1 MTDATSV
8 RIRVRESP
16 LITASGGL
24 GLVVLLGAVAVLV
37 TVVGPGRIPDP
48 GGRRLGTAI
57 LAGMVVVALLW
68 LSVVA
73 RAVAGVV
80 AYADAGDRPTGFGLA
95 LAVVEGAI
103 ALVMVAVASAVAALE
118 GPQSQPEA
126 YAIAA
131 YALTA
136 IGVVLA
142 PVSLARAGLT
152 LLGESRSA

>member
-1 MTDATSV
+1 MSDPLALATL
-8 RIRVRESP
+8 RTRARESP
-16 LITASGGL
+16 LIAVSGGL
-24 GLVVLLGAVAVLV
+24 ALVVLVCAVAVLV
-37 TVVGPGRIPDP
+37 TLVGSGRIPDP

-57 LAGMVVVALLW
+57 LAAMVVVALLW

-80 AYADAGDRPTGFGLA
+80 AYAEAGDRPTGVALA

-103 ALVMVAVASAVAALE
+103 ALSMLGVASAVVALDGTGSE
-118 GPQSQPEA
+118 PEV

-142 PVSLARAGLT
+142 PVSLACAGLA
-152 LLGESRSA
+152 LAVDS